1 MKKRIYLSL
10 LAIGL
15 TCMVMALVISGWIFW
30 RSAQEQAAVEME
42 SAVAMISAGMA
53 RDPDTNGY
61 LQQVAD
67 AEKGALRITWINTDG
82 SIKFESDYDAAKMEN
97 HLQRPEVQQAFAYG
111 TGSAVRESA
120 TIEKALYYS
129 AKKLPDGTVLRVSL
143 QRATLYSHFLALLP
157 MALLLLILAG
167 ICCIRA
173 SRMLTASLLSPL
185 RKTAR
190 VMENIGTPS
199 QQLPQEM
206 PHVYR
211 ELRPLVQKIM
221 DQSNYINHTIQTLER
236 ERNTVRIILENLRE
250 GVILTDKAG
259 KILALNTCAKDILQ
273 IRRTMTVSGLSF
285 EKIFPGVEW
294 DQIKMGEDSPMAY
307 TQKLVKNDR
316 LYQLTVR
323 PIYKEEN
330 LYGALFILYDIT
342 ESEHREQL
350 RREFTSNVS
359 HELKTPL
366 TSISGFAEMLS
377 AGLYEEEK
385 DVKHFGKLIQ
395 QESQRLLRLIE
406 GIIHLTKIEEH
417 KPNIEMTSVKLDTI
431 VEEIVNF
438 MEPVTQEKHVTIH
451 RKMGDLAV
459 FGNNGMLREL
469 CMNLI
474 DNAVKYNR
482 SGGHVYITLQQEGSK
497 AAFTVRDTGI
507 GIPEDKQKRVFER
520 FYRADASRNK
530 KNGGSGLGLSIVKH
544 IVEQHHGQINLES
557 KEGEGTKITVY
568 LTLAT

>member
-67 AEKGALRITWINTDG
+67 AEKGTLRITWINTDG

-285 EKIFPGVEW
+285 EKILPGVEW

-385 DVKHFGKLIQ
+385 DVKHFGNLIQ

-482 SGGHVYITLQQEGSK
+482 SGGHVYITLQQEGNK

-568 LTLAT
+568 FTLAT

>member
-1 MKKRIYLSL
+1 VKKRIYLSL

-67 AEKGALRITWINTDG
+67 AEKGTLRITWINTDG

-285 EKIFPGVEW
+285 EKILPGVEW

-385 DVKHFGKLIQ
+385 DVKHFGNLIQ

-482 SGGHVYITLQQEGSK
+482 SGGHVYITLQQEGNK

-568 LTLAT
+568 FTLAT

>member
-1 MKKRIYLSL
+1 
-10 LAIGL
+10 
-15 TCMVMALVISGWIFW
+15 
-30 RSAQEQAAVEME
+30 
-42 SAVAMISAGMA
+42 
-53 RDPDTNGY
+53 
-61 LQQVAD
+61 
-67 AEKGALRITWINTDG
+67 
-82 SIKFESDYDAAKMEN
+82 
-97 HLQRPEVQQAFAYG
+97 
-111 TGSAVRESA
+111 
-120 TIEKALYYS
+120 
-129 AKKLPDGTVLRVSL
+129 
-143 QRATLYSHFLALLP
+143 
-157 MALLLLILAG
+157 
-167 ICCIRA
+167 
-173 SRMLTASLLSPL
+173 
-185 RKTAR
+185 
-190 VMENIGTPS
+190 MENIGTPS

-273 IRRTMTVSGLSF
+273 IRRTMIVSGLSF

>member
-1 MKKRIYLSL
+1 MLYWAKKQRKFMAVKRFMNAGAGLYICGKALTLEAGMLAAVNMMQWKYGGQISNDSL
-10 LAIGL
+10 LSRVSSL
-15 TCMVMALVISGWIFW
+15 EENV
-30 RSAQEQAAVEME
+30 
-42 SAVAMISAGMA
+42 
-53 RDPDTNGY
+53 NG
-61 LQQVAD
+61 QV
-67 AEKGALRITWINTDG
+67 
-82 SIKFESDYDAAKMEN
+82 
-97 HLQRPEVQQAFAYG
+97 G
-111 TGSAVRESA
+111 TGSLNGRIA
-120 TIEKALYYS
+120 
-129 AKKLPDGTVLRVSL
+129 VLR
-143 QRATLYSHFLALLP
+143 R
-157 MALLLLILAG
+157 
-167 ICCIRA
+167 
-173 SRMLTASLLSPL
+173 SLLGNEKFVSQAVTIPAGMIVKL
-185 RKTAR
+185 RNVDALSSKTLKKGDTVRLAAL
-190 VMENIGTPS
+190 EN
-199 QQLPQEM
+199 
-206 PHVYR
+206 V
-211 ELRPLVQKIM
+211 M

-285 EKIFPGVEW
+285 EKILPGVEW

-385 DVKHFGKLIQ
+385 DVKHFGNLIQ

-438 MEPVTQEKHVTIH
+438 MKVSSVFPAGSSSDCVLPVRWRRVRPSFLWT
-451 RKMGDLAV
+451 
-459 FGNNGMLREL
+459 
-469 CMNLI
+469 
-474 DNAVKYNR
+474 NR
-482 SGGHVYITLQQEGSK
+482 PRHST
-497 AAFTVRDTGI
+497 
-507 GIPEDKQKRVFER
+507 R
-520 FYRADASRNK
+520 FLHK
-530 KNGGSGLGLSIVKH
+530 K
-544 IVEQHHGQINLES
+544 
-557 KEGEGTKITVY
+557 
-568 LTLAT
+568 